1 MKKNAAIVSHESSQN
16 TLLAMQDKER
26 GAPHRSVYGHTRGRE
41 HRSDAVLRASSSIWA
56 DSIYFDYNA
65 TTPIDP
71 AVRAA
76 MLPFLDQEFGNP
88 SSFYTLGRR
97 ASTGVT
103 KAREQVAQLLN
114 ATSSKIIFTS
124 CATESIATAFLSALE
139 AAPEKRHL
147 ITSSVEHSATL
158 ELCRH
163 YESRGYEITYLPV
176 DSDGNFSLEQLK
188 KSITPST
195 ALISLLWANNETGV
209 IFPVE
214 KVAAIAVEQGVP
226 LHLDAVQAV
235 GKIPID
241 LRSLPVSYLSL
252 SGHKIYAPKGIG
264 ALYVHRHA
272 SYTPLLRGSQE
283 GARRGG
289 TENVANIV
297 GFGHAAMMA
306 TEKLSCELPRLAA
319 LRDRF
324 ETNLLQQLSGV
335 HRNGNL
341 SSRLPN
347 TSSLTFDDI
356 DAASAL
362 FLFDDKG
369 LCCSAGSACNT
380 QSRTPSHVL
389 SAMGRSL
396 KEARATLRFSIGR
409 FTTEV
414 EVDQAIEITSGV
426 VEKLRHL

>member
-1 MKKNAAIVSHESSQN
+1 M
-16 TLLAMQDKER
+16 
-26 GAPHRSVYGHTRGRE
+26 
-41 HRSDAVLRASSSIWA
+41 
-56 DSIYFDYNA
+56 
-65 TTPIDP
+65 
-71 AVRAA
+71 
-76 MLPFLDQEFGNP
+76 PFLDQEFGNP
-88 SSFYTLGRR
+88 SSFYELGRR
-97 ASTGVT
+97 TATAVT
-103 KAREQVAQLLN
+103 EARKQMAQLLN
-114 ATSSKIIFTS
+114 ATSSEIIFTS

-139 AAPEKRHL
+139 AAPDKRHL
-147 ITSSVEHSATL
+147 ITSTVEHSATL
-158 ELCRH
+158 ELCRY

-176 DSDGNFSLEQLK
+176 DRDGNLSLEQLK
-188 KSITPST
+188 QSITPST

-241 LRSLPVSYLSL
+241 LQALPVSYLSL
-252 SGHKIYAPKGIG
+252 SGHKIYAPKGVG

-283 GARRGG
+283 VTRRGG
-289 TENVANIV
+289 TENVASIV
-297 GFGHAAMMA
+297 GFGHAAMIA
-306 TEKLSCELPRLAA
+306 AEKLSSEWPRLTA

-335 HRNGNL
+335 HFNGNL

-356 DAASAL
+356 EAASAL
-362 FLFDDKG
+362 FLFYGKS

-380 QSRTPSHVL
+380 QSRSPSHVL
-389 SAMGRSL
+389 SAMGRSHA
-396 KEARATLRFSIGR
+396 EAAATVRFSFGR
-409 FTTEV
+409 FTTEA
-414 EVDQAIEITSGV
+414 EIDQALEIISGV
-426 VEKLRHL
+426 VEKLRRL

>member
-1 MKKNAAIVSHESSQN
+1 
-16 TLLAMQDKER
+16 
-26 GAPHRSVYGHTRGRE
+26 
-41 HRSDAVLRASSSIWA
+41 
-56 DSIYFDYNA
+56 
-65 TTPIDP
+65 
-71 AVRAA
+71 

-88 SSFYTLGRR
+88 SSFYALGRR
-97 ASTGVT
+97 AAAAVT
-103 KAREQVAQLLN
+103 EAREHVARLFN
-114 ATSSKIIFTS
+114 AVSSEIVFTS
-124 CATESIATAFLSALE
+124 CATESITTAFLSAVE

-147 ITSSVEHSATL
+147 ITSTVEHSATL

-163 YESRGYEITYLPV
+163 YESRGYKVTYLPV
-176 DSDGNFSLEQLK
+176 DRDGNLSLEQLQ

-209 IFPVE
+209 IFPIE
-214 KVAAIAVEQGVP
+214 KIAAIAAEQEAP

-241 LRSLPVSYLSL
+241 LQSLPVSYLSL

-272 SYTPLLRGSQE
+272 SYTSLLRGSQE

-306 TEKLSCELPRLAA
+306 TEKLSSELPRLKT

-324 ETNLLQQLSGV
+324 EAVLLETLQGV
-335 HRNGNL
+335 HCNGNAT
-341 SSRLPN
+341 SRLPN
-347 TSSLTFDDI
+347 TSSLTFDGI
-356 DAASAL
+356 EAASAL
-362 FLFDDKG
+362 FLFDDKR

-380 QSRTPSHVL
+380 QSRSPSHVL

-396 KEARATLRFSIGR
+396 EETRATLRFSFGR
-409 FTTEV
+409 FTTEA
-414 EVDQAIEITSGV
+414 EIDQALKIISEVIK
-426 VEKLRHL
+426 KLKQL

>member
-1 MKKNAAIVSHESSQN
+1 MKKNAAIASQESSQN
-16 TLLAMQDKER
+16 ALLGMQDKER
-26 GAPHRSVYGHTRGRE
+26 GAQHRSVYGHTRGRE
-41 HRSDAVLRASSSIWA
+41 HRSNAVLRTSSSIWG

-71 AVRAA
+71 SVREA
-76 MLPFLDQEFGNP
+76 MMPFLDQEFGNHY
-88 SSFYTLGRR
+88 SFYSLGRR
-97 ASTGVT
+97 AATAVT
-103 KAREQVAQLLN
+103 EARERVAQLLN
-114 ATSSKIIFTS
+114 ATSSEIIFTS
-124 CATESIATAFLSALE
+124 CATESIVTAFLSALE
-139 AAPEKRHL
+139 AAPDKRHL
-147 ITSSVEHSATL
+147 ITSTVEHSATL
-158 ELCRH
+158 ELCRY

-176 DSDGNFSLEQLK
+176 DRDGNLSLEQLK
-188 KSITPST
+188 QSITPST

-241 LRSLPVSYLSL
+241 LQALPVSYLSL

-272 SYTPLLRGSQE
+272 SYTPLLCGSQE
-283 GARRGG
+283 GTRRGG

-297 GFGHAAMMA
+297 GFGHAAMIA
-306 TEKLSCELPRLAA
+306 AEKLSSEWPRLTA

-324 ETNLLQQLSGV
+324 ETNLFQQLSGV

-341 SSRLPN
+341 FSRLPN
-347 TSSLTFDDI
+347 TSSLTFDGI
-356 DAASAL
+356 EAASAL
-362 FLFDDKG
+362 FLFDRKS

-380 QSRTPSHVL
+380 QSRSPSHVL

-396 KEARATLRFSIGR
+396 EEAAATVRFSFGR

-414 EVDQAIEITSGV
+414 EIDQALEIISGV
-426 VEKLRHL
+426 VEKLRQL